1 MTEIQIDQTDIF
13 SSGEGDNWY
22 RRNRTTMSDTK
33 SHDPVL
39 SMIVAAADRGAQF
52 RSVCELGC
60 AKGWRLAA
68 LRDELPGLQRLAG
81 SDVSARAI
89 VDGKS
94 SWPEI
99 ELTVG
104 SLDEPNI
111 DGKFDVVIV
120 SFVFH
125 WVARERL
132 SKSIAAVDSLVADGG
147 ALIIADFLPDAP
159 CARIYHHRAAA
170 DVFTYKQDYPAAFL
184 GLGIYSQEEMEI
196 FSHSGGD
203 APIDPQD
210 RAVCTMLRKNLA
222 AYPIVDAAI

>member
-1 MTEIQIDQTDIF
+1 MTEMQTDQTDIF

-22 RRNRTTMSDTK
+22 RRNRSSMAVAETK
-33 SHDPVL
+33 DRVMR
-39 SMIVAAADRGAQF
+39 MIAAAAAEGAQF
-52 RSVCELGC
+52 HSVCELGC

-68 LRDELPGLQRLAG
+68 LREQLPDLERVAG
-81 SDVSARAI
+81 SDVSAHAI

-111 DGKFDVVIV
+111 EGTFDLVIV

-125 WVARERL
+125 WVARQRL
-132 SKSIAAVDSLVADGG
+132 AKSIAAVDSLVADGG

-159 CARIYHHRAAA
+159 CARIYHHRKEG
-170 DVFTYKQDYPAAFL
+170 DVYTYKQDYPAGFVDL
-184 GLGIYSQEEMEI
+184 GTYCREREEI
-196 FSHSGGD
+196 FAHSGAAEPVD
-203 APIDPQD
+203 EQD
-210 RAVCTMLRKNLA
+210 RAACVMLRKSVT
-222 AYPIVDAAI
+222 AYPVGAI